1 MYRKA
6 DRVEPAYFDFKGIKI
21 DNVNL
26 ENIIEIITMKINQ
39 KGYICV
45 NDVRNI
51 MFASRDRVFSNAINE
66 SLLSIADGTPLAWYG
81 RLVGFKRIQRVAG
94 FELMAT
100 MLESENRFKHYLLG
114 DTEETISRVI
124 EKARKSN
131 NNIQIVGQSPPFR
144 KQFTE
149 HENEM
154 ICEKINREDPDIIW
168 VSFGGRKQEIWMHQ
182 NISKLRRGVM
192 VGVGAAFRFYIG
204 DLYIPPKLFQKFGMQ
219 WVFRMINTPRAFHFY
234 IRTFP
239 KFCFYFPFEVL
250 NGRKK
255 RARQHT
261 RLVK

>member
-1 MYRKA
+1 MNRKA
-6 DRVEPAYFDFKGIKI
+6 DRVEPAYFNFRGVKI
-21 DNVNL
+21 DNVRL
-26 ENIIEIITMKINQ
+26 ENIMEIITAKINQ

-45 NDVRNI
+45 NDVRNVI
-51 MFASRDRVFSNAINE
+51 IASGDRVFGNAINE

-100 MLESENRFKHYLLG
+100 MLESENSFKHYLLG

-124 EKARKSN
+124 EKARKTN
-131 NNIQIVGQSPPFR
+131 ANIRIVGQSPPFR
-144 KQFTE
+144 KQFSE

-154 ICEKINREDPDIIW
+154 ICEKINREDPDVIW
-168 VSFGGRKQEIWMHQ
+168 VSFGGGKQEIWMHQ
-182 NISKLRRGVM
+182 NIDKLRRGVM

-204 DLYIPPKLFQKFGMQ
+204 DLYIPPKLFQKLGMQ

-250 NGRKK
+250 KGR
-255 RARQHT
+255 REGARQHT
-261 RLVK
+261 GLFK

>member
-1 MYRKA
+1 MNRKA
-6 DRVEPAYFDFKGIKI
+6 DRVEPAYFNFRGVKI
-21 DNVNL
+21 DNVRL
-26 ENIIEIITMKINQ
+26 ENIMEIITAKINQ

-45 NDVRNI
+45 NDVRNVI
-51 MFASRDRVFSNAINE
+51 IASGDRVFGNAINE

-100 MLESENRFKHYLLG
+100 MLESENSFKHYLLG

-124 EKARKSN
+124 EKARKTN
-131 NNIQIVGQSPPFR
+131 ANIRIVGQSPPFR
-144 KQFTE
+144 MQFSE

-168 VSFGGRKQEIWMHQ
+168 VSFGGGKQEIWMHQ
-182 NISKLRRGVM
+182 NIDKLRRGVM

-204 DLYIPPKLFQKFGMQ
+204 DLYIPPKLFQKLGMQ

-250 NGRKK
+250 KGR
-255 RARQHT
+255 REGARQHT
-261 RLVK
+261 GLFK